1 MKSIIYLDNFKIPL
15 KIKNITK
22 KSIKLYFSENKEL
35 IVHKPKNYPMS
46 KINQFIIENKE
57 KIILEFN
64 QKLQGKNQNSFHYLG
79 FLYDFKEIYDEK
91 VLNCDIEE
99 KEEKLIV
106 RINKKVP
113 ERILKDKI
121 LNKKREFLYDKL
133 FNIIQFYIEKHNE
146 KLGLRINKIKI
157 KNLKSRWGSC
167 STKRNLNFNVKLI
180 CFSENVI
187 EYVVVHEMCH
197 LIHMNHSKDFWKQ
210 VEKILPD
217 YKERKN
223 KLNNKIKIPEL
234 LK

>member
-91 VLNCDIEE
+91 VLNCDIEA

-133 FNIIQFYIEKHNE
+133 FNIIQLYIEKHNE
-146 KLGLRINKIKI
+146 KLGLRINKLKI

>member
-79 FLYDFKEIYDEK
+79 ILYDFKEIYDEK

-99 KEEKLIV
+99 KEKKLIV

-133 FNIIQFYIEKHNE
+133 FNIIQLYIEKHNE
-146 KLGLRINKIKI
+146 KLGLRINKLKI